1 MSEVVSE
8 PSTLIP
14 SNSTLWL
21 GHVARGVALLI
32 GISLIVLTRGPLNA
46 QYAKVR
52 EVNDVLVVPSP
63 ERTVILS
70 LGYKSAL
77 ADLIF
82 AHVLV
87 SSGIHLQ
94 EKRRYETVAAYLK
107 TVNELDPHFATP
119 YRYADTLLTVQ
130 ASASKLID
138 YENARQILVRGMT
151 ELPYDTDLWLTSGQ
165 FFAYIAPPRITEL
178 ANESVAKEWR
188 TEGMKRLARSCELI
202 GNNEAI
208 PYHCVTT
215 ARLLSQAGEREA
227 LKQFVER
234 ILAVTDNP
242 EIHEQALTSLSR
254 VFGDEQKEE
263 MKRRR
268 ERLSRIRDNDLP
280 FVGKDRYLLLGPKT
294 NGFACLG
301 PKASN
306 SLDCATS
313 IGKYHSILDQ
323 TGR

>member
-1 MSEVVSE
+1 MSGAVSE
-8 PSTLIP
+8 PSTLKP
-14 SNSTLWL
+14 SRSTVWL

-32 GISLIVLTRGPLNA
+32 GISLVVLTRGPLNA

-63 ERTVILS
+63 ERTVVLS

-130 ASASKLID
+130 AGKSKRVD
-138 YENARQILVRGMT
+138 YENAREILERGMKAF
-151 ELPYDTDLWLTSGQ
+151 PYDADLWLSSGQ
-165 FFAYIAPPRITEL
+165 FLSYIAPPRIAEL
-178 ANESVAKEWR
+178 ADETVAKEWR
-188 TEGMKRLARSCELI
+188 AAGMKRLARSCELI
-202 GNNEAI
+202 GNNDAL
-208 PYHCVTT
+208 PYHCVTA
-215 ARLLSQAGEREA
+215 ARLMSQTGEREA

-234 ILAVTDNP
+234 VLAVTDDP
-242 EIHEQALTSLSR
+242 QVHEQALASLSR
-254 VFGDEQKEE
+254 ALGDEQKEE

-268 ERLSRIRDNDLP
+268 ERLDRVRANDLP
-280 FVGKDRYLLLGPKT
+280 FVGKDRYLLIGPKT

-301 PKASN
+301 SKAKN
-306 SLDCATS
+306 ALECATS

-323 TGR
+323 VER